1 MFRAGKEH
9 PLRPYPTEE
18 KIAYLSLVA
27 VMAAAD
33 GLFASEEREG
43 LQELCYAVGLRE
55 TEVSGVIAFAE
66 TVEPFSLEETLI
78 SLRYSELRFTLMTD
92 VLFMAYAD
100 HTVTKEEE
108 QEIVRFSG
116 FLAISSEQ
124 VKSLRHYVEAVL
136 AFGAEREKE
145 DSCWDSIG
153 QELRESWGFLGVP
166 AGAVLIAG
174 GLMGG
179 GVAVAAAGLGLGAA
193 GGMAAAFVLGSSK
206 EQWHLLWGRLKT
218 CMR

>member
-1 MFRAGKEH
+1 MFKAGKEH

-33 GLFASEEREG
+33 GLFANEEREG

-55 TEVSGVIAFAE
+55 TEVSGVIEFAE
-66 TVEPFSLEETLI
+66 KVEPFSLEETLL

-100 HTVTKEEE
+100 HKVTGEEE
-108 QEIVRFSG
+108 QEILRFSG
-116 FLAISSEQ
+116 FLSISPEQ
-124 VKSLRHYVEAVL
+124 VKSLRHYVETVL
-136 AFGAEREKE
+136 AFGLERERQ

-153 QELRESWGFLGVP
+153 QELRERWGFLGVP

-179 GVAVAAAGLGLGAA
+179 GVAAAGLGLGAA
-193 GGMAAAFVLGSSK
+193 GGMAAVFVLGSSR
-206 EQWHLLWGRLKT
+206 EQWRFLWGRLKT